1 MYKIVDMSHILIK
14 EYLTRNNNKKLTI
27 IDATSG
33 MGNDSLFIGKNL
45 NAKSKL
51 YCFDIQIEA
60 IINTNQLLLNNNIQN
75 TTLFL
80 DSHENINIQN
90 IDLVIFNL
98 GYLPTKDKS
107 ITTKTSSTINT
118 INKLL
123 INNPNVT
130 LIIVVYP
137 GHEEGLKESVEIEKL
152 VLNLEANKYL
162 VSKYQN
168 YNQLN
173 APYIITISK
182 KGSM

>member
-14 EYLTRNNNKKLTI
+14 EYLNRNNNKKLTI

-33 MGNDSLFIGKNL
+33 MGNDSLFIGKHL
-45 NAKSKL
+45 NDKSKL
-51 YCFDIQIEA
+51 YCYDIQVEA

-80 DSHENINIQN
+80 DSHENINIKN

-118 INKLL
+118 INK
-123 INNPNVT
+123 
-130 LIIVVYP
+130 
-137 GHEEGLKESVEIEKL
+137 
-152 VLNLEANKYL
+152 
-162 VSKYQN
+162 
-168 YNQLN
+168 
-173 APYIITISK
+173 
-182 KGSM
+182 